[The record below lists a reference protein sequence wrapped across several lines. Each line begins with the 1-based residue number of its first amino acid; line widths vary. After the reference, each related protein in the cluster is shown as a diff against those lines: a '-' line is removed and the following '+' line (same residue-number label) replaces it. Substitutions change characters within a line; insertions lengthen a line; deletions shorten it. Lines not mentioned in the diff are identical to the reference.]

1 MSIFK
6 ILVIEDNLDNLTLI
20 EDILTS
26 LDYEVITAQDGV
38 SGLEKATTAEPD
50 LILMDLSLPKMDGWD
65 VTRKIKANEQIKH
78 IPVIALTAHAL
89 LGDRKRAL
97 EAGCDDYVSKPIK
110 LPQLVAKLK
119 KYLE

>member
-1 MSIFK
+1 MSAYK
-6 ILVIEDNLDNLTLI
+6 ILVVEDNPDNLTLI
-20 EDILTS
+20 EDILVS

-38 SGLEKATTAEPD
+38 VGLEKALTAQPD

-65 VTRKIKANEQIKH
+65 VTRKIKADDHIRH

-119 KYLE
+119 QYLK